1 MAEKKRSLQPISPT
15 AAHPL
20 PAPVPLQPAVPLPPA
35 LLLPPPRKL
44 SPNLIEHV
52 PQFMREYVFD
62 IREVSGDGNCGFRA
76 IAEMMDIGQ
85 ENWYSVRQ
93 FMINELRQNVA
104 QYMKVYQTDQ
114 RYQQVLQGLTVAPN
128 EFVLIDKWLS
138 IPDMGHLVASAYKVV
153 FVTISKKGCT
163 TFFPHFGHV
172 PHALEHRFVT
182 LLHVNENHW
191 VQV

>member
-1 MAEKKRSLQPISPT
+1 MPEKKRSLQPISPT
-15 AAHPL
+15 APL
-20 PAPVPLQPAVPLPPA
+20 PLPS
-35 LLLPPPRKL
+35 PRMF
-44 SPNLIEHV
+44 SANLIEHV
-52 PQFMREYVFD
+52 PQFLREYVVD
-62 IREVSGDGNCGFRA
+62 IKEVGGDGNCGFRA
-76 IAEMMDIGQ
+76 IGEMIGIGQ

-93 FMINELRQNVA
+93 SMINELRQNVA

-138 IPDMGHLVASAYKVV
+138 IPDIGHLVASAYNVV
-153 FVTISKKGCT
+153 FVTIYKKGCT
-163 TFFPHFGHV
+163 TFFPHFGPV
-172 PHALEHRFVT
+172 PHPLEHKFVT